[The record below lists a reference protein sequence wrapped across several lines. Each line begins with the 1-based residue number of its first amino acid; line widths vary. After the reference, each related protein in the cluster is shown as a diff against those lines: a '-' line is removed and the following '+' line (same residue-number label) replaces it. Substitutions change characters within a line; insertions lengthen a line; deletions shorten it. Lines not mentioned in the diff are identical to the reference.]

1 MIGCGCKICKAG
13 LGEFT
18 NRLILE
24 GESPKSVLA
33 ELKKQG
39 VTVTIKLLKR
49 HLAAFE
55 IDYPAEQFPSES
67 SSNGL
72 VHQPVTIEL
81 NDIDFSEYNFDINQ
95 PESVIAYLQ
104 KLNLKVY
111 LNQIRITLQVQQ
123 DVIDGKALDVPHDVL
138 KNLAIAY
145 EILNKSTGMNVRINQ
160 QEAIRVVEAM
170 GFIISNKNYLF
181 PSDVPNQPNT
191 ETD

>member
-24 GESPKSVLA
+24 GESPKSVIA

-55 IDYPAEQFPSES
+55 IDYPAEQFTSES
-67 SSNGL
+67 SSNRL
-72 VHQPVTIEL
+72 VRQPVTIEL

-111 LNQIRITLQVQQ
+111 LNQIRITLQMQE
-123 DVIDGKALDVPHDVL
+123 DVIDGKAPNVPTEVL
-138 KNLAIAY
+138 RNLAIAY
-145 EILNKSTGMNVRINQ
+145 EILNKSTGMNVR
-160 QEAIRVVEAM
+160 ASCWFTLT
-170 GFIISNKNYLF
+170 FIPVLLF
-181 PSDVPNQPNT
+181 K
-191 ETD
+191 